1 MMAESENQTRPQK
14 EMSTSVKATNI
25 VMLLVLLGV
34 SAYIIYRVV
43 DDVSIVLFTYHPTFH
58 VLGVR
63 ILQNSWHHMLMS
75 KLKNVMLICYSFTVP
90 NIDVKCDS
98 NHGWQQFL
106 DNEFFAPKACHCT
119 LDCSGE
125 RQKKKLSIHALEF
138 LISLN
143 AFYNRKYFFL
153 SRN

>member
-1 MMAESENQTRPQK
+1 MAESENQTRPQK

-63 ILQNSWHHMLMS
+63 ILQNSWHHILMS
-75 KLKNVMLICYSFTVP
+75 KLKNVMLIVTLSQYL
-90 NIDVKCDS
+90 ILMS
-98 NHGWQQFL
+98 NAILIMADNNFL
-106 DNEFFAPKACHCT
+106 TMNFSHQKRVTAHWIVQV
-119 LDCSGE
+119 SG
-125 RQKKKLSIHALEF
+125 KKKLSMHALEF

>member
-1 MMAESENQTRPQK
+1 MAESENQTRPQK

-63 ILQNSWHHMLMS
+63 ILQNSWHHILMS
-75 KLKNVMLICYSFTVP
+75 KLKNVMLIVTLSQYL
-90 NIDVKCDS
+90 ILMS
-98 NHGWQQFL
+98 NAILIMADNNFL
-106 DNEFFAPKACHCT
+106 TMNFSHQKRVTAHWIVQV
-119 LDCSGE
+119 SG
-125 RQKKKLSIHALEF
+125 KKKTFNTCTRI
-138 LISLN
+138 LN
-143 AFYNRKYFFL
+143 FFECIL
-153 SRN
+153 

>member
-1 MMAESENQTRPQK
+1 MAESENQTRPQK

-63 ILQNSWHHMLMS
+63 ILQNSWHHILMS
-75 KLKNVMLICYSFTVP
+75 KLKNVMLIVTLSQYL
-90 NIDVKCDS
+90 ILMS
-98 NHGWQQFL
+98 NAILIMADNNFL
-106 DNEFFAPKACHCT
+106 TMNFSHQKRVTAHWIVQV
-119 LDCSGE
+119 SG
-125 RQKKKLSIHALEF
+125 KKKTFNACTRI
-138 LISLN
+138 LN
-143 AFYNRKYFFL
+143 FFECIL
-153 SRN
+153 